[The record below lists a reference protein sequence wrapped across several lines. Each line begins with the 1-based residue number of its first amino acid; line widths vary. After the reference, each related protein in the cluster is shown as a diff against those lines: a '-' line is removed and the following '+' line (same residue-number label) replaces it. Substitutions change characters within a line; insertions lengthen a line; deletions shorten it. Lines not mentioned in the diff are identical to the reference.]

1 MGGARLTNDIN
12 LMNLFHDSITL
23 ILFVHEKNLRLSF

>member
-1 MGGARLTNDIN
+1 MGGARLTNGIN

-23 ILFVHEKNLRLSF
+23 ILFVHEKT